1 MMIGDQVWDKIT
13 ERIVF
18 ISGKIYCDQY
28 QDRYEQ
34 IEISYVTDK
43 GLIVYSQR
51 KLWEVEEIE

>member
-1 MMIGDQVWDKIT
+1 MMIGDQARDKIT
-13 ERIVF
+13 GRIVF
-18 ISGKIYCDQY
+18 ISGKIYSDEY

-34 IEISYVTDK
+34 IEISYITEK